1 MFNSIALNRQN
12 GAVRPTPFYSDH
24 HRMIMRFNPTMTVP
38 LSLKNIRHINSFA
51 GRLQQTV
58 NL

>member
-1 MFNSIALNRQN
+1 MFNSTALNRQN
-12 GAVRPTPFYSDH
+12 GAVRLTPFYSDH
-24 HRMIMRFNPTMTVP
+24 DWMVMRFNPTMTVP
-38 LSLKNIRHINSFA
+38 LFLKNIRHINSFA